1 MMNSESGVKKSRG
14 ILCVGLS
21 LGLIWL
27 GACASPPPPL
37 MSMVAGTWEEAG
49 GAKMV
54 IAETGVVQYDSIFAG
69 TQWYMI
75 QADGQLHPL
84 GTVAQGS
91 IARYSV
97 SVDAAGGITLARHT
111 CRLVQGGVT
120 TEWKESGQGTIDTP
134 TQMTISFLDEYPE
147 YQTSTAVYTKQ

>member
-1 MMNSESGVKKSRG
+1 M
-14 ILCVGLS
+14 
-21 LGLIWL
+21 

-37 MSMVAGTWEEAG
+37 MSMIAGTWEEAG

-54 IAETGVVQYDSIFAG
+54 IDDNGNVTYDSVFAG
-69 TQWYMI
+69 NQWWMI

-91 IARYSV
+91 VERYSAT
-97 SVDAAGGITLARHT
+97 VDAQGNIALAKHT
-111 CRLVQGGVT
+111 CRLVSGGTT
-120 TEWKESGQGTIDTP
+120 TEWEESGKGTIDSP

-147 YQTSTAVYTKQ
+147 YVTSTAIYTKQ